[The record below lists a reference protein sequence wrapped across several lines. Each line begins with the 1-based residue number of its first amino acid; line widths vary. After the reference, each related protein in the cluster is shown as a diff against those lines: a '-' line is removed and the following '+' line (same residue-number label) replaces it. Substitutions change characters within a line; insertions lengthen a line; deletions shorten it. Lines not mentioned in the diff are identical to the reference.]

1 MGLGGCSYRVLGGRG
16 GEGIVGKRPS
26 GPGSHAAEGRA
37 ESEAYKRMTTQK
49 PTLPRDYI
57 IKSLLALLDTA
68 ERPGWWGEV
77 GIAVAVQNGRIETIK
92 KRTDQTEK
100 GTP

>member
-1 MGLGGCSYRVLGGRG
+1 M
-16 GEGIVGKRPS
+16 
-26 GPGSHAAEGRA
+26 AE
-37 ESEAYKRMTTQK
+37 RMTTQK

-57 IKSLLALLDTA
+57 IKSLLALLDVA
-68 ERPGWWGEV
+68 EHPGWWGEV
-77 GIAVAVQNGRIETIK
+77 GIAVVVQNGRIETIK

>member
-1 MGLGGCSYRVLGGRG
+1 
-16 GEGIVGKRPS
+16 
-26 GPGSHAAEGRA
+26 
-37 ESEAYKRMTTQK
+37 MTTQK

-68 ERPGWWGEV
+68 EHPGWWGEV
-77 GIAVAVQNGRIETIK
+77 GISLAVQDGKAETMHK
-92 KRTDQTEK
+92 KYDETDKGK

>member
-1 MGLGGCSYRVLGGRG
+1 MN
-16 GEGIVGKRPS
+16 
-26 GPGSHAAEGRA
+26 
-37 ESEAYKRMTTQK
+37 K

-57 IKSLLALLDTA
+57 IKSLLALLDVA
-68 ERPGWWGEV
+68 EHPGWWGEV
-77 GIAVAVQNGRIETIK
+77 GIAVVVQNGRIETIK

>member
-1 MGLGGCSYRVLGGRG
+1 MTNYTTRDPRPVSRDPVPIKRG
-16 GEGIVGKRPS
+16 
-26 GPGSHAAEGRA
+26 
-37 ESEAYKRMTTQK
+37 
-49 PTLPRDYI
+49 LPRDYI
-57 IKSLLALLDTA
+57 IKSLLALLDDA

-77 GIAVAVQNGRIETIK
+77 GIAVMVQNGRVETIR

>member
-1 MGLGGCSYRVLGGRG
+1 MTNYTTRDPRPVNRDPVRVKRG
-16 GEGIVGKRPS
+16 
-26 GPGSHAAEGRA
+26 
-37 ESEAYKRMTTQK
+37 
-49 PTLPRDYI
+49 LPRDYI

-77 GIAVAVQNGRIETIK
+77 GIAVVVQNGRAETIK
-92 KRTDQTEK
+92 KRTEQTEK

>member
-1 MGLGGCSYRVLGGRG
+1 MN
-16 GEGIVGKRPS
+16 
-26 GPGSHAAEGRA
+26 
-37 ESEAYKRMTTQK
+37 K

-77 GIAVAVQNGRIETIK
+77 GIAVVVQNGRAETIK